1 MINNL
6 FLNIITIIAFIMTV
20 SSLIAVVYNIARKSS
35 SQKPLLDK
43 LKEDKE
49 ILKKLDKDKFKEYKQ
64 IEVEETSNE
73 LINNTKLFDEVAKN
87 LQTLDK
93 MAIEFEELRKNIEF
107 EELRKNIILDEGK
120 LKNKKKYKELEIFID
135 DLIQLYN
142 NLP

>member
-6 FLNIITIIAFIMTV
+6 FLNILTIIAFMMTV

-43 LKEDKE
+43 LEEDKE

-64 IEVEETSNE
+64 IEVEERSNE
-73 LINNTKLFDEVAKN
+73 LINNTKFFVEATKN

-93 MAIEFEELRKNIEF
+93 IAIEIEELRKNIEI
-107 EELRKNIILDEGK
+107 EELRMNIILDEGK

>member
-6 FLNIITIIAFIMTV
+6 FLNIITIIAFVMTV

-107 EELRKNIILDEGK
+107 EELKMNIILDEGK